1 MKNTASVWLCLT
13 HQEKKSITKLTLFL
27 KVAEIAAIEV
37 ISRAKKAVA
46 KATIEAENAS
56 EKAKI
61 EAQKIKDEAIRDA
74 KWAAAKVIY

>member
-1 MKNTASVWLCLT
+1 M
-13 HQEKKSITKLTLFL
+13 
-27 KVAEIAAIEV
+27 AEIAAIEV

-46 KATIEAENAS
+46 KAKIEAENAS

-74 KWAAAKVIY
+74 KWAAAKVQ

>member
-1 MKNTASVWLCLT
+1 M
-13 HQEKKSITKLTLFL
+13 
-27 KVAEIAAIEV
+27 AEIAAIEV
-37 ISRAKKAVA
+37 ISRANKAVA

>member
-1 MKNTASVWLCLT
+1 MVTNFDSSRKKDQNLT
-13 HQEKKSITKLTLFL
+13 ELTIHL

-61 EAQKIKDEAIRDA
+61 EAQRIKDEEIRDA
-74 KWAAAKVIY
+74 KWSAAKVIY

>member
-1 MKNTASVWLCLT
+1 MANNLTNFDTSRKKNQNLT
-13 HQEKKSITKLTLFL
+13 ELTLRL

-37 ISRAKKAVA
+37 ISRAKKAVE
-46 KATIEAENAS
+46 KATIDAENAS

-74 KWAAAKVIY
+74 KWAAAKVQ

>member
-1 MKNTASVWLCLT
+1 M
-13 HQEKKSITKLTLFL
+13 
-27 KVAEIAAIEV
+27 AEIAAIEV

-46 KATIEAENAS
+46 KAKIEAENAS